1 MELSKYRKYIVNVN
15 DNNNEYNFF
24 NPEWESVNMKVPHW
38 TQSSF
43 TRSWDHNHQLINSG
57 KAYWVDQTTLCLG
70 YKLINNP
77 VIYRP
82 IFSHKR
88 QKIINKFQKNISKVV
103 LKREKYLIYME
114 LLNETSIIMRTSPF
128 SSSTRCSKS
137 W

>member
-24 NPEWESVNMKVPHW
+24 NPEWESVNMNVPHW
-38 TQSSF
+38 THSSF
-43 TRSWDHNHQLINSG
+43 TRSWDDNHQLINSG
-57 KAYWVDQTTLCLG
+57 KAYWVNQTTLCLG

-82 IFSHKR
+82 IFSYKR
-88 QKIINKFQKNISKVV
+88 QEIINKFQKNISKVV

-114 LLNETSIIMRTSPF
+114 LLKIKKFPIEIIDEF
-128 SSSTRCSKS
+128 INILYI
-137 W
+137 